1 MKKIYI
7 YKKYMNS
14 NEHFSINT
22 FTDTTKRVCTCSALS
37 IFLIVLFIISPLS
50 NFFLTSVFMKII
62 TILILAYTLY
72 LNYQQTE
79 YLRKVN
85 QLNLS
90 SIVSTQLNVNI
101 ICSYVFTLFIGLL
114 IIFVIKSF
122 L

>member
-1 MKKIYI
+1 
-7 YKKYMNS
+7 MNS
-14 NEHFSINT
+14 NEHFSLNT

-62 TILILAYTLY
+62 TILLLIYTLY
-72 LNYQQTE
+72 LNYRQTE
-79 YLRKVN
+79 YLRKAN

-90 SIVSTQLNVNI
+90 SEISSQLSLNI
-101 ICSYVFTLFIGLL
+101 ICSYVFTLFLGLL
-114 IIFVIKSF
+114 IIVVTKSF